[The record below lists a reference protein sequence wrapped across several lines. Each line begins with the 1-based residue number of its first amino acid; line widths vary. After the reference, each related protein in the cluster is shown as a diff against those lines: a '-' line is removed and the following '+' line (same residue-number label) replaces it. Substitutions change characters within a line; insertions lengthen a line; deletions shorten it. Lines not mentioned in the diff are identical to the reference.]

1 MTLHPISTPPS
12 TPRRLALCAVL
23 AVLGLLS
30 ACAAP
35 GEPHRLDMPV
45 DLAAQTPERVHAAP
59 ADYRGNDCDMLARFL
74 PAMQHGLRITA
85 GFTHTV
91 YGWHVSAI
99 EQVQREK
106 GCDDPRTAAATAAA
120 RSAASG
126 QLGVQ
131 LEPVTPAMART
142 LGLDTA
148 RGALVVAPGG
158 PAAPA
163 GLRARD
169 VIVEI
174 AGQRVQTPAE
184 LKSIVGLM
192 APGYRAPLRVWR
204 EGSIVA
210 LTIEISA
217 PPAAAALS
225 TTVATKR

>member
-1 MTLHPISTPPS
+1 MHPISIPPP
-12 TPRRLALCAVL
+12 TLRRLASCCTV

-30 ACAAP
+30 ACAGP
-35 GEPHRLDMPV
+35 GERNNRLDMPV

-106 GCDDPRTAAATAAA
+106 GCDDPRAVAAAAAA
-120 RSAASG
+120 KSAASG
-126 QLGVQ
+126 HLGAQ
-131 LEPVTPAMART
+131 LEPVTPALART
-142 LGLDTA
+142 LGMDSP
-148 RGALVVAPGG
+148 RGALVVAPTG
-158 PAAPA
+158 PA

-174 AGQRVQTPAE
+174 AGQRVQTPTE

-204 EGSIVA
+204 EGAIVE

-217 PPAAAALS
+217 PTAAS
-225 TTVATKR
+225 TQPTTVATKR

>member
-1 MTLHPISTPPS
+1 ML
-12 TPRRLALCAVL
+12 RRPVLCGTL

-35 GEPHRLDMPV
+35 GDRTRLDMPV
-45 DLAAQTPERVHAAP
+45 DLAAQTPERVNAAP

-74 PAMQHGLRITA
+74 PAMQHGYRITA

-91 YGWHVSAI
+91 YGWHVSSI

-106 GCDDPRTAAATAAA
+106 GCDDPRAVAAAAATK
-120 RSAASG
+120 SAASG

-131 LEPVTPAMART
+131 LEPVTPALART
-142 LGLDTA
+142 LGMDA
-148 RGALVVAPGG
+148 PRGALVVAPGG
-158 PAAPA
+158 PA

-174 AGQRVQTPAE
+174 AGQRVQTPTE

-204 EGSIVA
+204 EGSVVE

-217 PPAAAALS
+217 PQAAATQP

>member
-1 MTLHPISTPPS
+1 MHPTSTLLSTL
-12 TPRRLALCAVL
+12 RRLALCCTL
-23 AVLGLLS
+23 AGLGLLS

-35 GEPHRLDMPV
+35 GERDRLGMPV

-106 GCDDPRTAAATAAA
+106 GCDDPRAVAAAAAATAAA
-120 RSAASG
+120 SG
-126 QLGVQ
+126 QLGIQ
-131 LEPVTPAMART
+131 LEPVTPALART
-142 LGLDTA
+142 LGMDA
-148 RGALVVAPGG
+148 PRGALVVAPVG
-158 PAAPA
+158 PAGPA
-163 GLRARD
+163 GLHARD

-174 AGQRVQTPAE
+174 AGQRVQTPTE

-204 EGSIVA
+204 EGSIVE

-217 PPAAAALS
+217 PPAAAAQP

>member
-1 MTLHPISTPPS
+1 MHPTSTPLS
-12 TPRRLALCAVL
+12 ALRRPVLCCTL

-30 ACAAP
+30 ACGAP
-35 GEPHRLDMPV
+35 GERTRLDMPV
-45 DLAAQTPERVHAAP
+45 DLAAQTPERVNAAP
-59 ADYRGNDCDMLARFL
+59 ADYRGNDCEMLARFL
-74 PAMQHGLRITA
+74 PAMQHGYRITA

-106 GCDDPRTAAATAAA
+106 GCDDPRAVAAAAAA
-120 RSAASG
+120 KSAASG

-131 LEPVTPAMART
+131 LEPVTPAVART
-142 LGLDTA
+142 LGMDA
-148 RGALVVAPGG
+148 PRGALVVAPAG
-158 PAAPA
+158 PA
-163 GLRARD
+163 GLRERD

-174 AGQRVQTPAE
+174 AGQRVQTPTE

-204 EGSIVA
+204 EGSIVE

-217 PPAAAALS
+217 PAAAAAQP